1 MIIDHIKCELCE
13 EHFKNNTDN
22 TPSFANGDVS
32 VRWLT
37 NANIN
42 TANREYQREKV
53 ATDAWKQDI
62 METILDRTHAGIPEI
77 HIRVM
82 YAHHGEVLR
91 YELIDGQQRVTSFL
105 EFLDP
110 TSGLRLPDSLT
121 SVDGCDVS
129 GMTVTELRNT
139 YERIYEKILEYR
151 ISCKWYQNISDTLV
165 HEMFV
170 QILNNTNDMKPQ
182 EIRNAIS
189 GPYSTYIRDRS
200 RIGGS
205 SIEPHELFARL
216 RVTKGSTEK
225 EYLQF
230 FSRKF
235 PLKGRMEMDEWLSEI
250 AYLRLNGVRKGIN
263 HPKHRKWVEDTQAPG
278 GEYLHVFTDQKE
290 IEKLLTLALTLMKSV
305 PKGYKNKLN
314 PMTSMM
320 LVLYAADLIE
330 RYGKITSST
339 YVKKFFK
346 VYDAWS
352 NTTTKL
358 YANEQMING
367 NQMTPF
373 KELFGGKN
381 ANAIGTIFKV
391 LDFELDQQGGLD
403 SFGVVEL
410 DPRPRFSQE
419 DIVRKWQKQN
429 EKCFYT
435 GNDLDIDDLAGD
447 HYIPRSHG
455 VARGGVTEYHNLV
468 VTSVALNMKK
478 GNRHGDD
485 FMTEQRDVAEQRRK
499 SA

>member
-1 MIIDHIKCELCE
+1 MNQYIKCEICE

-151 ISCKWYQNISDTLV
+151 ISCKWYQNLSDSQV

-182 EIRNAIS
+182 EIRNAIR

-200 RIGGS
+200 RSGGS
-205 SIEPHELFARL
+205 SIEPHELFTRL

-225 EYLQF
+225 EYLKF

-235 PLKGRMEMDEWLSEI
+235 SLKGRMELDEWLSEL

-263 HPKHRKWVEDTQAPG
+263 HPKHRKWVEETQSPG
-278 GEYLHVFTDQKE
+278 GEYLHVFTDQKQ
-290 IEKLLTLALTLMKSV
+290 IEELLTLALTLLKSV

-320 LVLYAADLIE
+320 LVLYAADLKE
-330 RYGKITSST
+330 RYGDIEAST
-339 YVKKFFK
+339 YTKQFFK

-352 NTTTKL
+352 DDTTKL
-358 YANEQMING
+358 YANETMINE
-367 NQMTPF
+367 NQMPPF

-381 ANAIGTIFKV
+381 PNAIGTIFKV
-391 LDFELDQQGGLD
+391 LDIESRVDGQGGLD
-403 SFGVVEL
+403 SFGVFKL
-410 DPRPRFSQE
+410 DPRPTFSQA
-419 DIVRKWQKQN
+419 DIVRKWQEQN

-435 GNDLDIDDLAGD
+435 DSDLDIDNVAGD

-468 VTSVALNMKK
+468 VTSVALNNKK
-478 GNRHGDD
+478 GNRAGDD
-485 FMTEQRDVAEQRRK
+485 FLSSFQD